1 MIHTHNV
8 CKTYLMGDTEIR
20 ALDHVSLSVDDGK
33 FVAVRG
39 KSGSGKSTL
48 LHILGGLDSPDSG
61 MVFIGE
67 KDIAKMQE
75 KELAVFRRRH
85 IGFVFQF
92 FNLLPELTLLE
103 NVLFPAKIDKTVPDP
118 DYLDYILETLEL
130 SDRFHH
136 LPAQL
141 SGGQMQRTAIAR
153 ALILKPELLLLD
165 EPTGNLD
172 EESAGKVIAMLSTLH
187 KETDTTILLV
197 THDADVAAA
206 ADCSVVIR
214 DGVLSYE

>member
-1 MIHTHNV
+1 MISMHNV
-8 CKTYLMGDTEIR
+8 NKTYLMGETEIR
-20 ALDHVSLSVDDGK
+20 ALDHITFSVEDGK

-48 LHILGGLDSPDSG
+48 LHILGGLDTPDTG
-61 MVFIGE
+61 MVLIGGQ
-67 KDIAKMQE
+67 DIAKMQE
-75 KELAVFRRRH
+75 KELAIFRRQH

-103 NVLFPAKIDKTVPDP
+103 NVLFPAKIDKTVPDD
-118 DYLDYILETLEL
+118 DYLDYILETLALEERL
-130 SDRFHH
+130 HH

-141 SGGQMQRTAIAR
+141 SGGQMQRAAIAR
-153 ALILKPELLLLD
+153 ALILKPEILLLD

-172 EESAGKVIAMLSTLH
+172 EESAKDVIRMLTAIH
-187 KETDTTILLV
+187 KETGTTILLV
-197 THDADVAAA
+197 THDTEVAAA
-206 ADCSVVIR
+206 ADFSVVIR

>member
-1 MIHTHNV
+1 MIDLRNV
-8 CKTYLMGDTEIR
+8 HKSYLMGDKEIR
-20 ALDHVSLSVDDGK
+20 ALDHITFAVEGGK

-48 LHILGGLDSPDSG
+48 LHVVGGLDTPDGG
-61 MVFIGE
+61 MVRIAGE
-67 KDIAKMQE
+67 DITKMQE

-103 NVLFPAKIDKTVPDP
+103 NILFPAKIEKGFPDGE
-118 DYLDYILETLEL
+118 YLDYILDTLAL
-130 SDRFHH
+130 RDRLDH

-141 SGGQMQRTAIAR
+141 SGGQMQRAAIAR
-153 ALILKPELLLLD
+153 ALILKPEILLLD

-172 EESAGKVIAMLSTLH
+172 EESAKDVIRMLAAIH
-187 KETDTTILLV
+187 KETGTTILLV
-197 THDADVAAA
+197 THDTEVAAA
-206 ADCSVVIR
+206 ADFSVVIR

>member
-1 MIHTHNV
+1 MIDLRNV
-8 CKTYLMGDTEIR
+8 HKSYLMGDKEIR
-20 ALDHVSLSVDDGK
+20 ALDHITFAVEGGK

-48 LHILGGLDSPDSG
+48 LHVVGGLDTPDGG
-61 MVFIGE
+61 MVRIAGE
-67 KDIAKMQE
+67 DITKMQE

-103 NVLFPAKIDKTVPDP
+103 NILFPAKIEKGFPDGE
-118 DYLDYILETLEL
+118 YLDYILDTLALEERL
-130 SDRFHH
+130 HH

-141 SGGQMQRTAIAR
+141 SGGQMQRAAIAR
-153 ALILKPELLLLD
+153 ALILKPEILLLD

-172 EESAGKVIAMLSTLH
+172 EESAKDVIRMLAAIH
-187 KETDTTILLV
+187 KETGTTILLV
-197 THDADVAAA
+197 THDTEVAAA
-206 ADCSVVIR
+206 ADFSVVIR

>member
-1 MIHTHNV
+1 MIDLRNV
-8 CKTYLMGDTEIR
+8 HKSYLMGDKEIR
-20 ALDHVSLSVDDGK
+20 ALDHITFAVEGGK

-48 LHILGGLDSPDSG
+48 LHVVGGLDTPDGG
-61 MVFIGE
+61 MVRIAGE
-67 KDIAKMQE
+67 DITKMQE

-103 NVLFPAKIDKTVPDP
+103 NILFPAKIEKGFPDGE
-118 DYLDYILETLEL
+118 YLDYILDTLAL
-130 SDRFHH
+130 RDRLDH

-141 SGGQMQRTAIAR
+141 SGGQMQRAAIAR
-153 ALILKPELLLLD
+153 ALILSPELLLLD

-172 EESAGKVIAMLSTLH
+172 EESAKDVIRMLTAIH
-187 KETDTTILLV
+187 KETQTTILLV

-206 ADCSVVIR
+206 ADFSVVIR

>member
-1 MIHTHNV
+1 MIDLRNV
-8 CKTYLMGDTEIR
+8 HKSYLMGDKEIR
-20 ALDHVSLSVDDGK
+20 ALDHITFAVEGGK

-48 LHILGGLDSPDSG
+48 LHVVGGLDTPDGG
-61 MVFIGE
+61 MVRIAGE
-67 KDIAKMQE
+67 DITKMQE

-103 NVLFPAKIDKTVPDP
+103 NILFPAKIEKGFPDGE
-118 DYLDYILETLEL
+118 YLDYILDTLAL
-130 SDRFHH
+130 RDRLDH

-141 SGGQMQRTAIAR
+141 SGGQMQRAAIAR
-153 ALILKPELLLLD
+153 ALILSPELLLLD

-172 EESAGKVIAMLSTLH
+172 EESAKDVIRMLTAIH
-187 KETDTTILLV
+187 KETQTTILLV

-206 ADCSVVIR
+206 ADFSVVIR
-214 DGVLSYE
+214 DGVLSHE